1 MEKLTKE
8 VILTLS
14 KEELQETVEILQ
26 AKLELAE
33 KEKQE
38 LKELAEL
45 GKKYYEHLKAEA
57 VRLVRAVDGDNAPL
71 LKLIDRAD
79 ADTLKA
85 VVDDYQERAKEK
97 FRSSS
102 VQQSQEPETFS
113 KDWLEKAD
121 YQELLKLRTKLY
133 EEVQK

>member
-14 KEELQETVEILQ
+14 KEELQEAVETLQ

-113 KDWLEKAD
+113 KEWLEKAD

>member
-102 VQQSQEPETFS
+102 VQQFQEPEMFS

>member
-14 KEELQETVEILQ
+14 KEELQETVETLQ
-26 AKLELAE
+26 AKLEFAE